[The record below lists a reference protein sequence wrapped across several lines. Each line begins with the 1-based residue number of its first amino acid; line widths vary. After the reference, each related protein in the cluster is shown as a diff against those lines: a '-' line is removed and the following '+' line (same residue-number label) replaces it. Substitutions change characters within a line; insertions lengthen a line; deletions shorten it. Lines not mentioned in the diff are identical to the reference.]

1 MQSAALCLKALR
13 CDNGG
18 LSLSLPS
25 GEALGTVGCFGCF
38 FLFFFFVV
46 ILFGDN
52 SLEDW
57 CSAIEFLVEKGY
69 LKEHKDNFE
78 ITYAGKAFIHDGG
91 FVGKDR
97 RNRILSYCT
106 IIAAISSVL
115 ALVVSLIAL
124 ICQLCG

>member
-1 MQSAALCLKALR
+1 MDWSDSARLDEQLR
-13 CDNGG
+13 MFENTK
-18 LSLSLPS
+18 SKYIPR
-25 GEALGTVGCFGCF
+25 E
-38 FLFFFFVV
+38 

-115 ALVVSLIAL
+115 AFVVSLIAL